1 MEPFQAEVQGIKVLQ
16 KAWHSWLTQKSG
28 TREQEY
34 IEYSA
39 LAWIVSPWKLE
50 QSLVFGVW
58 VALAP
63 WELLR
68 RANSM
73 DCWSRTHRKMGL
85 FWATL
90 SWLHVL
96 HSTPKIKESS
106 GEKLCRFA
114 TTALKPFQDFSM
126 FLKWLLDFVFSTHS
140 IKNLWSN
147 SCPVLFP
154 WKIKAWVWQ

>member
-50 QSLVFGVW
+50 QSLVLVSEW
-58 VALAP
+58 P
-63 WELLR
+63 WLHGNCWEELIPWI
-68 RANSM
+68 AGAG
-73 DCWSRTHRKMGL
+73 HRKMGL